1 MTTDMG
7 RDMAG
12 DMARELGTVFSWL
25 PTTPDPM
32 SLSLFLWVAR
42 FLVRPKRPRPL
53 SAPCL
58 ARSGTNRSELHQLW
72 EIDDE

>member
-25 PTTPDPM
+25 PMTPDP
-32 SLSLFLWVAR
+32 SQSSLFLWVAR
-42 FLVRPKRPRPL
+42 FLGRPYCPRPHA
-53 SAPCL
+53 SPCL
-58 ARSGTNRSELHQLW
+58 AKTGTNRSELHQLW

>member
-42 FLVRPKRPRPL
+42 FLGRHCFP
-53 SAPCL
+53 
-58 ARSGTNRSELHQLW
+58 GLW